1 MVELSQRHPSKL
13 ADPEKL
19 ADTSSSL
26 DDKYEEILK
35 KSSGKTF
42 GRYQSVSTLVFV
54 CAIIGWDYIELA
66 LGYYL
71 MMPSYLC
78 RINNQMVECSRE

>member
-1 MVELSQRHPSKL
+1 M
-13 ADPEKL
+13 
-19 ADTSSSL
+19 
-26 DDKYEEILK
+26 
-35 KSSGKTF
+35 
-42 GRYQSVSTLVFV
+42 VFV